1 MQIIKDQLDCCFL
14 LTAAMVDVLQCLDDD
29 VRVHLYGLPWRA
41 KLNEDADNLH
51 DDAEAAL
58 VRRAAVWKVVIHEM
72 PPSAPPATVPE
83 NTSIPVEADV
93 QEHELT
99 IDA

>member
-1 MQIIKDQLDCCFL
+1 L
-14 LTAAMVDVLQCLDDD
+14 LLVTAAMVDILQCLDDD

-41 KLNEDADNLH
+41 KLKEDAHDPH

-58 VRRAAVWKVVIHEM
+58 VRRAALWKVVIHEM

-83 NTSIPVEADV
+83 NGSIPAEADV
-93 QEHELT
+93 QEHKLT
-99 IDA
+99 ISA